1 MEFVDT
7 CLEDSCIPF
16 EALRCIHIGLL
27 CIQRHP
33 NDRPNMTSIV
43 IMLSSESA
51 LPQPKE
57 PPIFL
62 IENVSIEEKSF
73 SGQQTYY
80 STNEVTTSVIE
91 PR

>member
-16 EALRCIHIGLL
+16 EAFRCIHIGLL
-27 CIQRHP
+27 CVQHHP

-43 IMLSSESA
+43 IMLSSESD

-57 PPIFL
+57 PIFL
-62 IENVSIEEKSF
+62 IENVSTEEES
-73 SGQQTYY
+73 SSRQQTYY
-80 STNEVTTSVIE
+80 STNEVTASVLE